1 VEVTISRQQGL
12 DATLSVKV
20 QGADY
25 AQDFEKSLEDYRK
38 KIALPGFRKGKVPL
52 GVVRKMVGKD
62 VKRELVEKFLQRSIQ
77 DYIQKEN
84 LKLVLSPLST
94 YIAEDIDWQQ
104 DNFEFSYDIGLR
116 PEIKLDLKK
125 LNRLTKYKIE
135 ATDAEIDEEIEKLR
149 RQYGKVEHIDT
160 YSSSDDQLNTTIH
173 FHELDEEGKEL
184 EGGVHK
190 VKVFQQSELPKKLK
204 TVLEGQSKG
213 YKTSV
218 KIADILS
225 TDEIADILG
234 VDKSTIKDMN
244 PDMEVEIRGL
254 FRVEMPEMNQ
264 EFFDQIL
271 EPGKASTEEEFRA
284 EWKQLVE
291 NYFNREAESV
301 LVGEMK
307 KALLEDTEMK
317 FPEQFLDK
325 YMLLSYEAKDKESIE
340 NYDSKRKAFEEEL
353 KWLMISEFISEQ
365 QDIQVTEEDVIEYT
379 KDMIRGEFARSGV
392 PNLEDDKLRQY
403 ALNYL
408 TKESNFNR
416 TSLALRDG
424 KVFEYL
430 LSQVQPKIEAIGSK
444 KFEEFR
450 NKA

>member
-1 VEVTISRQQGL
+1 V
-12 DATLSVKV
+12 
-20 QGADY
+20 
-25 AQDFEKSLEDYRK
+25 
-38 KIALPGFRKGKVPL
+38 
-52 GVVRKMVGKD
+52 
-62 VKRELVEKFLQRSIQ
+62 
-77 DYIQKEN
+77 
-84 LKLVLSPLST
+84 
-94 YIAEDIDWQQ
+94 
-104 DNFEFSYDIGLR
+104 
-116 PEIKLDLKK
+116 
-125 LNRLTKYKIE
+125 
-135 ATDAEIDEEIEKLR
+135 
-149 RQYGKVEHIDT
+149 
-160 YSSSDDQLNTTIH
+160 TIH

-204 TVLEGQSKG
+204 AVLEGRNKSF
-213 YKTSV
+213 KTSV

-225 TDEIADILG
+225 TDEIADIFG
-234 VDKSTIKDMN
+234 IDKSTIKDLN
-244 PDMEVEIRGL
+244 PGFEVEIRGL

-271 EPGKASTEEEFRA
+271 EPGKVSTEEEFRA
-284 EWKQLVE
+284 EWKNLVE

-301 LVGEMK
+301 LAGEIK
-307 KALLEDTEMK
+307 KALLEDTKIEL
-317 FPEQFLDK
+317 PEQFLDK
-325 YMLLSYEAKDKESIE
+325 YMLISYEAKDKESIE
-340 NYDSKRKAFEEEL
+340 NYESKRKSFEEEL
-353 KWLMISEFISEQ
+353 KWLLLSEFIAETQ
-365 QDIQVTEEDVIEYT
+365 GIQVTEEDVIEYT